1 MPDARTAKRPRLDRT
16 GDLCDITTMTKD
28 QELFILTEAATK
40 LGTDSYCGPWLLDV
54 LDELERD
61 IRSDLPPCPSP
72 AESRRQAESI
82 IAEARSQAATI
93 IMNAKDQADRERK
106 QARHEAES
114 IRSNIRSTI
123 AKCSS
128 LIGGWS

>member
-1 MPDARTAKRPRLDRT
+1 MPDARTAKRPRLDSSVN
-16 GDLCDITTMTKD
+16 LCDTDTMTKD

-61 IRSDLPPCPSP
+61 IRSDLPPSPSP
-72 AESRRQAESI
+72 TISRQQAESI
-82 IAEARSQAATI
+82 IADARNQAATI
-93 IMNAKDQADRERK
+93 IMNAKDAAARELK

-114 IRSNIRSTI
+114 IRSNLRSTI